1 MERAEK
7 IRKVDRKEERKERVK
22 YPKLIGVCKDCVYK
36 CFRVE
41 NPNFTGDK
49 NCKYA
54 EKENWKQERIKI

>member
-1 MERAEK
+1 MLMK
-7 IRKVDRKEERKERVK
+7 RVK
-22 YPKLIGVCKDCVYK
+22 KMSEKYKPLESPCKECELK